1 MSSLLWLFLFFLDQ
15 GADVNA
21 IDEYA
26 ETPLHYASY
35 NGHLNIVELLVSH
48 GADVNITD
56 YNDGNTPLHIA
67 LQKCHKVIVENRSM
81 KILNK
86 AVSSILY
93 NLQ

>member
-1 MSSLLWLFLFFLDQ
+1 M
-15 GADVNA
+15 
-21 IDEYA
+21 
-26 ETPLHYASY
+26 
-35 NGHLNIVELLVSH
+35 ELLVSH